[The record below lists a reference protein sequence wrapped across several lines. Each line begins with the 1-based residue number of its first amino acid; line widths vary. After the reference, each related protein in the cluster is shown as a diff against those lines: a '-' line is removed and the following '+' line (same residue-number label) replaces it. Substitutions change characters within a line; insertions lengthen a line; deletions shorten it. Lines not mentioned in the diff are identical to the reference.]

1 MRKLLA
7 IALVFAAGAAYAQD
21 LATAL
26 YKSVDALSVAYQ
38 KAHPETGMKAGLAIL
53 DIEEHAELARKHR
66 LGKTVEAYLRGSV
79 ERSLIYELVD
89 RKNLDQVL
97 KEMELSLSGLV
108 DGKTAPGI
116 VELTG
121 VRAFLW
127 GDITESGDRFLVSLG
142 VTDAGTGAV
151 VETSSFEIDKR
162 RLVKVAEE
170 LAYSY
175 VAPNGIGITAQYFT
189 PVYMLSDLY
198 NKAPLTLFDG
208 GLAYRFSRNLML
220 SGGIQGMPVFTGEHF
235 RVDDDIAVSEVQPQ
249 LGDVPDPWGFVAA
262 EPGGTFSQ
270 YTAQF
275 QASFARLDAQ
285 YTINF
290 SPKLNLGLSGGVFAT
305 LTNPKMLVTYGGEN
319 SGLFYRRQLAVD
331 GDPTDPASY
340 YQMPFIDA
348 VAVEY
353 LFEQQFVP
361 GVKAELRPELFITPR
376 LALSARLGFMWMQ
389 PLSVREVHASNAS
402 WWFYQ
407 EGKDATAWTPDLT
420 FDPSN
425 RVGSLYSGE
434 QTASWIYYG
443 WNPLLRPDGAYW
455 SYDISCFYAYL
466 GLSFFF

>member
-7 IALVFAAGAAYAQD
+7 IALACAAGAAYAQD

-26 YKSVDALSVAYQ
+26 YKSVDALSLAYQ

-53 DIEEHAELARKHR
+53 DIAEHAELARKHR

-127 GDITESGDRFLVSLG
+127 GDISDSGERFLVSLG

-151 VETSSFEIDKR
+151 VGTSSFEIDKR

-175 VAPNGIGITAQYFT
+175 VAPNGIGISVHAFT
-189 PVYMLSDLY
+189 PVYMMADLY
-198 NKAPLTLFDG
+198 NKTPLTLYDG
-208 GLAYRFSRNLML
+208 GLAYRINRNLMV
-220 SGGIQGMPVFTGEHF
+220 SGGIQLPLITTGENF
-235 RVDDDIAVSEVQPQ
+235 RSDDDIAVVDIQPG
-249 LGDVPDPWGFVAA
+249 LDEPPDPWGF
-262 EPGGTFSQ
+262 GGVNPDESFGQ

-275 QASFARLDAQ
+275 QISLARIDAQ
-285 YTINF
+285 YTLNF
-290 SPKLNLGLSGGVFAT
+290 SPKFNVGLSGGAFMT
-305 LTNPKMLVTYGGEN
+305 LTNPRMTVQYGGDYT
-319 SGLFYRRQLAVD
+319 GLYYRRQMASNLPID
-331 GDPTDPASY
+331 DPNTY
-340 YQMPFIDA
+340 YQMPFQDYNAIT
-348 VAVEY
+348 Y

-361 GVKAELRPELFITPR
+361 GIKAEIRPEFFITPR
-376 LALSARLGFMWMQ
+376 LALSAKLGFMWMW
-389 PLSVREVHASNAS
+389 PLSVREVYATNAK
-402 WWFYQ
+402 WYFYQ
-407 EGKDATAWTPDLT
+407 EGKDATSWTPDAAY
-420 FDPSN
+420 DPSGPA
-425 RVGSLYSGE
+425 GSLDSGE
-434 QTASWIYYG
+434 QLASWIYYG

-455 SYDISCFYAYL
+455 SFDISCFYAYL